1 MSRTSIIERDYSGFI
16 NTLIDQT
23 GATVIRSR
31 KGTKKPMKIQSEQD
45 VLTYLGAPSAEFYGV
60 FEAIAFTK
68 EAPLWVSCAIGD
80 NAYYGG
86 VDVKL
91 NEMTAFSLGRD
102 FDTFSFEEV
111 RTKGTYE
118 IGTGNET
125 ATQFT
130 GTIDSFPIINT
141 SAFKIFVDGVQV
153 DAVLDKDGNLT
164 GNDIASSPASIVQLA
179 DGVFDINFKDA
190 PKNGSV
196 ITCTFEYAKD
206 ESDNISHSFFTLS
219 PQEDDLAIQGKYLSG
234 SKFFIEI
241 YKKNGGKLKDYTY
254 SLLKEKDGF
263 GRSLYYE
270 DVFIDNPYVQIKVN
284 TAFTGTVYTVNQT
297 TPLNFAGG
305 SRGDEPQASDYLASW
320 NYFQYANKYK
330 AKIFFDIYGNSA
342 ATINNLIQTYQ
353 PWAQG
358 ITVTPLG
365 TSAST
370 ALTYRSTLEIDSDDI
385 GLYTNWCKIQ
395 DDYNNSFAWIS
406 NAGSIARKFAQM
418 GPSYDAASPAGL
430 DENGMGG
437 QIADWRVVEIENDY
451 TQAELDAFYN
461 AQINPLIFDESYG
474 LLIYGDQTL
483 QVTKSDTSFVGTRR
497 LYKYMLDVIS
507 KQILRKQ
514 EFKINDPLHRLM
526 AKVQTESFVSPIKAD
541 GWIRDFK
548 IVCDESNNND
558 DVLNNRQFILDF
570 YVKITPNSQWIILRL
585 TRLAQNIN
593 IEDITGA

>member
-23 GATVIRSR
+23 GATVIKSR

-60 FEAIAFTK
+60 FEAIAFTR
-68 EAPLWVSCAIGD
+68 EAPLWVSCAIGN

-86 VDVKL
+86 VDIKL
-91 NEMTAFSLGRD
+91 NSMSAFSLGRD

-111 RTKGTYE
+111 RTAGTFE
-118 IGTGNET
+118 IGTGNGILT
-125 ATQFT
+125 NFT
-130 GTIDSFPIINT
+130 GTIDSIPIINT
-141 SAFKIFVDGVQV
+141 SQFKIFIKGVQI
-153 DAVLDKDGNLT
+153 DANLDEDGNLT
-164 GNDIASSPASIVQLA
+164 GADIASTPASIIQLK
-179 DGVFDINFKDA
+179 DGVFDINFENA
-190 PKNGSV
+190 PGDGDV

-219 PQEDDLAIQGKYLSG
+219 PQVDDLAIQGKYLSG

-254 SLLKEKDGF
+254 SLIKEKDGF

-270 DVFIDNPYVQIKVN
+270 DVFLNNPYVQIKVN
-284 TAFTGTVYTVNQT
+284 TAFTGTVYTVDQT

-320 NYFQYANKYK
+320 DYFKYANKYK

-342 ATINNLIQTYQ
+342 ETINDLIHTYQ

-370 ALTYRSTLEIDSDDI
+370 ALTYRSTLGIDSDDI

-395 DDYNNSFAWIS
+395 DNYKNIFAWLLI
-406 NAGSIARKFAQM
+406 AGSISKKNLLKW
-418 GPSYDAASPAGL
+418 GL
-430 DENGMGG
+430 HTM
-437 QIADWRVVEIENDY
+437 QLLL
-451 TQAELDAFYN
+451 LD
-461 AQINPLIFDESYG
+461 
-474 LLIYGDQTL
+474 
-483 QVTKSDTSFVGTRR
+483 
-497 LYKYMLDVIS
+497 
-507 KQILRKQ
+507 
-514 EFKINDPLHRLM
+514 
-526 AKVQTESFVSPIKAD
+526 
-541 GWIRDFK
+541 
-548 IVCDESNNND
+548 
-558 DVLNNRQFILDF
+558 
-570 YVKITPNSQWIILRL
+570 
-585 TRLAQNIN
+585 
-593 IEDITGA
+593 